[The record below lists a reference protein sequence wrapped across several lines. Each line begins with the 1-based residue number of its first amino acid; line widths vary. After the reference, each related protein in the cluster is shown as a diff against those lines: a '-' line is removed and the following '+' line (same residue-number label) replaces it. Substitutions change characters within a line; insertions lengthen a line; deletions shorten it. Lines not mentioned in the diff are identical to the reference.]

1 MKISATILAIVASTA
16 ATAEA
21 FQAGR
26 LNSSNKRVS
35 VISGDSR
42 SSNISSTQLHIQT
55 FSIPIQ
61 DTDFDKLVKT
71 NFPGAID
78 NKELV
83 ARVVGL
89 LELRGFTPSN
99 TLLATSVCA
108 DELARQLEDD
118 FIDVY
123 GTNFNLG
130 GLSGFPFAGN
140 TGWGAMSAH
149 VPDNGYCLTIHGP
162 HVGITKD
169 GTIGKVERSGIAL
182 VDSCCGSAIAA
193 SNYLRGITDGSA
205 NINPRIQSFSDFQQ
219 GAVQELIL
227 PFGMRL
233 ARAENRMR
241 ELPYAL
247 YDSQEVM
254 VNDIVNT
261 GKSSIKKGLAVLGG
275 IQINTAPDTSDY
287 FHPLRFDYFDENGDL
302 VENMLPYLR

>member
-1 MKISATILAIVASTA
+1 MKISATILAIVASAA

-26 LNSSNKRVS
+26 LNSSTKRVS

-169 GTIGKVERSGIAL
+169 GIIGKVERSGIAL

-227 PFGMRL
+227 VVLVLVRRHMVIRYVMMMTDHCGEP
-233 ARAENRMR
+233 R
-241 ELPYAL
+241 E
-247 YDSQEVM
+247 
-254 VNDIVNT
+254 
-261 GKSSIKKGLAVLGG
+261 
-275 IQINTAPDTSDY
+275 
-287 FHPLRFDYFDENGDL
+287 
-302 VENMLPYLR
+302 